1 MKRSGMLIIGGVAA
15 GIVWAQNPQPAPPGM
30 APEQRAKYQD
40 YVKRMGDSR
49 GEGKLKAGDPAPD
62 FQLKQL
68 HSERV
73 LQLSQFKSKK
83 PVALV
88 FGSYT

>member
-1 MKRSGMLIIGGVAA
+1 MLMISGVVA
-15 GIVWAQNPQPAPPGM
+15 GIAWGQQSQPAPPRM
-30 APEQRAKYQD
+30 PPEQRAKYEG
-40 YVKRMGDSR
+40 YVKKMGDSR
-49 GEGKLKAGDPAPD
+49 GDGKLKAGDPAPD